1 MRRESVER
9 DAPSS
14 GGISR
19 RQPAA
24 FLTPPSG
31 DAPLAGVQAT
41 SVVTAELFA
50 QGMTVDQYVAYTD
63 APENLAREA
72 GGWLG
77 TTRHDFSGL
86 LRQRYELCPLADA
99 QVAAIRWLAARP
111 EGPARV
117 LVSSE
122 EWSSDCRRDVPM
134 VARLRTCRPFRP
146 SRPRSS
152 WRSTSGSSSVR
163 SPATR
168 RRIGRLDVTPAAG
181 AGWSVRSMIT
191 DTVSAATTPL

>member
-24 FLTPPSG
+24 FLTPPAG
-31 DAPLAGVQAT
+31 DAPLAGVPAT
-41 SVVTAELFA
+41 SVVTAERFA
-50 QGMTVDQYVAYTD
+50 QGMTVDQYVACTG

-72 GGWLG
+72 GVWLG
-77 TTRHDFSGL
+77 TTRHDFNGL

-99 QVAAIRWLAARP
+99 QVAIRWLAARP

-134 VARLRTCRPFRP
+134 VARLRTGRPFRP

-152 WRSTSGSSSVR
+152 RRSTSGSSSVR